1 MKVLALFALLLAGC
15 ATGPQYELVPTGGS
29 VLVPACEEQ
38 KLEVE
43 RWNKENPDKP
53 KKAVLC

>member
-1 MKVLALFALLLAGC
+1 MKAILLFVLLLAGC
-15 ATGPQYELVPTGGS
+15 TTGPQYELVPTGGS